1 MAVSRNSRVAPW
13 SPTIIVIPLLP
24 PPARRPTAR
33 QLAAV
38 KGIEATPQQGSGAT
52 GRRCLILLMESPCR
66 TTRPGGTGSC
76 GRGRT
81 GGPSMAY
88 PLAMAGN
95 SRYCPPDSRKGKEAA
110 MELTGSRRI
119 AADRQEVWEA
129 LNDPEVLKASVPG
142 CQELTGSAEEGFEA
156 VVKQKV
162 GPVSATFR
170 GSVQLTNIVAGESY
184 TISGEGK
191 GGAAGFARGGADV
204 RLEDAEEGGTLL
216 TYDVN
221 AVVGGK
227 LAQLGSRIIDGFAKK
242 MADQFF

>member
-1 MAVSRNSRVAPW
+1 
-13 SPTIIVIPLLP
+13 
-24 PPARRPTAR
+24 
-33 QLAAV
+33 
-38 KGIEATPQQGSGAT
+38 
-52 GRRCLILLMESPCR
+52 
-66 TTRPGGTGSC
+66 
-76 GRGRT
+76 
-81 GGPSMAY
+81 
-88 PLAMAGN
+88 
-95 SRYCPPDSRKGKEAA
+95 

-119 AADRQEVWEA
+119 AADRQTVWEA

-142 CQELTGSAEEGFEA
+142 CQEMSGSPEEGFEA

-170 GSVQLTNIVAGESY
+170 GSVRLSNIVAGESY

-204 RLEDAEEGGTLL
+204 RLADADEGGTLL

-242 MADQFF
+242 MADQFFENFQAAVEGAGAPESGALAESPADTEVAAVEGTTESTGGGRLSNWFRGKRGS